1 MKDMGLLRTILLT
14 LFLSFTL
21 SSCKSSQ
28 ESVTSDQLR
37 IVCTTGMITDVVS
50 QVADGRAE
58 VLGLMGAG
66 IDPHLYKP
74 TRSDIARLTS
84 ADIVFYNGL
93 FLEGKFA
100 DAFLRL
106 GRAGIPVHALTE
118 MLDTSWLL
126 SDEEDRSRSD
136 PHLWMDP
143 LAWKEVV
150 KHARDAMI
158 ELDSE
163 GAELYSKNADALIQK
178 IRELHEYSEQVLST
192 IPENSRI
199 LITAHDAF
207 QYFGRRYNIEVEA
220 IQGLS
225 TESEAGVLD
234 IERLV
239 SLLVSRQIPSV
250 FIESTVSDRNI
261 RALIEGARAQQH
273 EVKIGG
279 ELFSDAFG
287 PAGTYRGTYI
297 GMIDH
302 NVTTIARELG
312 GEAPLS
318 GFQGKL

>member
-1 MKDMGLLRTILLT
+1 MKDLKQLKTILLT
-14 LFLSFTL
+14 LFLIFTL
-21 SSCKSSQ
+21 SSCKSTQ
-28 ESVTSDQLR
+28 ESVTNDQLR

-50 QVADGRAE
+50 QIAEGRAE
-58 VLGLMGAG
+58 VIGLMGAG

-74 TRSDIARLTS
+74 TRSDISRLTS

-106 GRAGIPVHALTE
+106 GRAGIPVYALTE

-150 KHARDAMI
+150 KHAHDALT

-163 GAELYSKNADALIQK
+163 GADVYSKNAAALIQK
-178 IRELHEYSEQVLST
+178 ISELHKYSEQVLST
-192 IPENSRI
+192 IPEYSRI

-225 TESEAGVLD
+225 TESEAGVRD

-312 GEAPLS
+312 GEAPMS